1 MFVASKLKSTLA
13 SLLLGMSTLV
23 FSFQAFSGDE
33 VNIPDS
39 NQSGEL
45 HEKLAVFK
53 PYLGGWTAD
62 MGKNQQ
68 GEQMTDVSVWQRA
81 LNGNAVRTLHS
92 INDGA
97 YGGESLIFWDESEKK
112 VKFYYF
118 TTASFFTSGW
128 MEITGENEFTA
139 YEDVTGSEQGIT
151 QVKSTSELS
160 ENEITISTSYL
171 KNGEWTQPQV
181 RVYVRSE
188 KAVKFK

>member
-1 MFVASKLKSTLA
+1 
-13 SLLLGMSTLV
+13 MSTLV
-23 FSFQAFSGDE
+23 LSFQAFSDDE
-33 VNIPDS
+33 VYIPDS
-39 NQSGEL
+39 NQQGEL
-45 HEKLAVFK
+45 HPKLAMFK
-53 PYLGGWTAD
+53 PYLGGWQSD

-81 LNGNAVRTLHS
+81 LNGNALRTLHS

-118 TTASFFTSGW
+118 TTASFYTSGW
-128 MEITGENEFTA
+128 MEITGDNEFTA
-139 YEDVTGSEQGIT
+139 YEDVSGSEQGIT

-160 ENEITISTSYL
+160 ENKITVSTSYL
-171 KNGEWTQPQV
+171 KNGEWTKPQM

>member
-1 MFVASKLKSTLA
+1 MFLTGKLKNTLA
-13 SLLLGMSTLV
+13 SLLLVMSTLV
-23 FSFQAFSGDE
+23 LSFQAFSDDE
-33 VNIPDS
+33 VYIPDS
-39 NQSGEL
+39 NQQGEL
-45 HEKLAVFK
+45 HPKLAMFK
-53 PYLGGWTAD
+53 PYLGGWQSD

-81 LNGNAVRTLHS
+81 LNGNALRTLHS

-118 TTASFFTSGW
+118 TTASFYTSGW
-128 MEITGENEFTA
+128 MEITGDNEFTA
-139 YEDVTGSEQGIT
+139 YEDVSGSEQGIT

-160 ENEITISTSYL
+160 ENKITVSTSYL
-171 KNGEWTQPQV
+171 KNGEWTKPQM